1 MLERMD
7 PAIVRAKRRQRD
19 VTRRRLIGGSCR
31 LARANGAASE
41 PPSPAIETSARD
53 EDAVLQGTQGAEEAE
68 SAPTAEIQWAASFTA
83 RQRHRRAEQ
92 VGQSA
97 RRLSSGEK
105 AQRLLSLTLVRSG
118 GAGSTRRRRRRSRG
132 APSPR
137 QRRTPPQQR
146 QLASPGRTLSP
157 RHRPRGD
164 WAPPRFCSPRRW
176 ACRLRRSRGRVA
188 AARPL
193 LQLRQAPLVP
203 PTAGSRPVAAAA
215 G

>member
-19 VTRRRLIGGSCR
+19 ATRRRLIGGSCR

-105 AQRLLSLTLVRSG
+105 AQRLLSLTLSCAAAAPAARG
-118 GAGSTRRRRRRSRG
+118 GGGGGRAARRHRGRGGRRRS
-132 APSPR
+132 S
-137 QRRTPPQQR
+137 
-146 QLASPGRTLSP
+146 
-157 RHRPRGD
+157 
-164 WAPPRFCSPRRW
+164 
-176 ACRLRRSRGRVA
+176 
-188 AARPL
+188 
-193 LQLRQAPLVP
+193 
-203 PTAGSRPVAAAA
+203 GS
-215 G
+215 